1 MTQSRRELIQR
12 SAAVG
17 GGLFF
22 AGNLTG
28 LFTGAPAVAAGIGAA
43 DRPGRGRGIGELLPD
58 PFGLLD
64 LPDRFQYAI
73 VSEVGEPT
81 TDGGVLPD
89 RFDGT
94 STFAK
99 GRSTFLVRNHEQ
111 STGAAFPAL
120 AAAELTYDPAAHG
133 GTSTVEI
140 DRRGDKVDEYV
151 SLAGTYNNCAGG
163 LTPWGTWLTCEE
175 TEAKAGTSGLTKD
188 HGFVFEVDPVHP
200 ERNVVP
206 TPLPALGRFAHEATT
221 TDPRTGIVYL
231 TEDASGPNGL
241 VYRCLPN
248 QPLRRPRLA
257 ARRRAA
263 AGDAVHRPAAR
274 SCPTCPPTAS
284 PARRCASAGWT
295 CRTRWRR
302 RCRRA
307 RSCPRSP
314 AAASSRAP
322 GGATAAPTSCA
333 RTPAPATVRWASTT
347 VRCGGTTRRARTLT
361 LEVHFGVNPDT
372 ASDNPDGPDNITVSP
387 WGGVILAEDGEGV
400 QHLLAV
406 TPDGETVLLA
416 RNAPRRRR
424 VHRRDVLGRPPDAV
438 RQPAGSQGSRS
449 RSPGRSTRSG
459 AGPDDP
465 PAFGARPARRSSMR
479 RRLRPSC
486 WAAPRPRA
494 SAERDG
500 APWR

>member
-43 DRPGRGRGIGELLPD
+43 DRPGRDRGIGELLPD

-64 LPDRFQYAI
+64 LPDRFRYAI

-111 STGAAFPAL
+111 STGAEFPAL

-175 TEAKAGTSGLTKD
+175 TEAKAGSSGLTKD
-188 HGFVFEVDPVHP
+188 HGFVFEVDPVRT

-248 QPLRRPRLA
+248 QPLRGHGSLRAGGLLQAMRCTDRRHVRARPVRLQRARHDA
-257 ARRRAA
+257 ARRLGRRAGPAGGDGLDAHAA
-263 AGDAVHRPAAR
+263 AGGHPQ
-274 SCPTCPPTAS
+274 PQ
-284 PARRCASAGWT
+284 
-295 CRTRWRR
+295 
-302 RCRRA
+302 
-307 RSCPRSP
+307 
-314 AAASSRAP
+314 
-322 GGATAAPTSCA
+322 
-333 RTPAPATVRWASTT
+333 VRGRL
-347 VRCGGTTRRARTLT
+347 V
-361 LEVHFGVNPDT
+361 
-372 ASDNPDGPDNITVSP
+372 
-387 WGGVILAEDGEGV
+387 
-400 QHLLAV
+400 
-406 TPDGETVLLA
+406 
-416 RNAPRRRR
+416 
-424 VHRRDVLGRPPDAV
+424 GRPQRLHRVLV
-438 RQPAGSQGSRS
+438 RPHQR
-449 RSPGRSTRSG
+449 RLG
-459 AGPDDP
+459 A
-465 PAFGARPARRSSMR
+465 PARRSGVAS
-479 RRLRPSC
+479 RPGD
-486 WAAPRPRA
+486 AGR
-494 SAERDG
+494 
-500 APWR
+500 